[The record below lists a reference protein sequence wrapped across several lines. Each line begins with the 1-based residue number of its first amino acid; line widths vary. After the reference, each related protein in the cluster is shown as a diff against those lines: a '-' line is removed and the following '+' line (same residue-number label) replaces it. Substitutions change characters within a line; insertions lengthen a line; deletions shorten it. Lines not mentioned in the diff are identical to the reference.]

1 MWTKFI
7 AFARN
12 GDIIYHAM
20 TRTINMTEKRGLFA
34 SLCLFIAPLM
44 FTGILQLLYTA
55 SDLIICGKFGPANST
70 AAISETNPL
79 VNLIVTSFL
88 GLATGANVLMA
99 KCFGAGDKEKGQ
111 RVVHTAM
118 ALSLVLGISVGVFGA
133 LCSRYFLVW
142 IKTPEDVIDLST
154 EYLSIYFIGVPF
166 TMIYNFGASI
176 MRAVGDTKRPFYFL
190 TISGV
195 INILLNLLFVIVFK
209 LGVAGVA
216 ICTSISQ
223 FCAATLVVISML
235 RAKKCFYSFK
245 IRSLHFFK
253 RETLEIVKIGL
264 PAALQS
270 FIFSFSN
277 LMIMSSIN
285 SLGTQV
291 LGGNGAS
298 SSLEGFVYTAMN
310 SCAQGAMTFASA
322 NCGARNKSNISR
334 VVLYSLGLVMLVWAV
349 LTAIILPLGK
359 QLLGLYINSN
369 DAVETAVVIE
379 AGWQRLLAISL
390 TYFLCGLMD
399 TFAYSLRGIGHS
411 TLPAV
416 VSAIGA
422 CGFRLIWIFFIF
434 PIPYFNN
441 ILWLALSY
449 PISWII
455 TAFVHMICFILLFGR
470 LKFDDV
476 KEETSVEQMTA

>member
-1 MWTKFI
+1 
-7 AFARN
+7 
-12 GDIIYHAM
+12 
-20 TRTINMTEKRGLFA
+20 MTEKRGLFA

-44 FTGILQLLYTA
+44 LTGILQLLYTA
-55 SDLIICGKFGPANST
+55 SDLIICGKFGPEHST
-70 AAISETNPL
+70 GAISVTNPL

-99 KCFGAGDKEKGQ
+99 KCFGANDKEKGQ
-111 RVVHTAM
+111 RVVYTSM
-118 ALSLVLGISVGVFGA
+118 ALSLVLGVAVGILGA
-133 LCSRYFLVW
+133 TCSRYILELM
-142 IKTPEDVIDLST
+142 KTHEDVIELSN

-176 MRAVGDTKRPFYFL
+176 MRAVGDTKRPFYYL
-190 TISGV
+190 TLSGV
-195 INILLNLLFVIVFK
+195 INVLLNLLFVIVFDM
-209 LGVAGVA
+209 GVAGVA
-216 ICTSISQ
+216 ICTAISQ

-235 RAKKCFYSFK
+235 RAKSGFYSFK
-245 IRSLHFFK
+245 LRSIRFFK
-253 RETLEIVKIGL
+253 SEALEITKIGL

-285 SLGTQV
+285 SLGTTV
-291 LGGNGAS
+291 LDGNGAS

-322 NCGARNKSNISR
+322 NVGARKKSNIAR
-334 VVLYSLGLVMLVWAV
+334 VVLYSLALVLISWAV

-359 QLLGLYINSN
+359 TLLGLYVNPETTTDI
-369 DAVETAVVIE
+369 DAVIE
-379 AGWQRLLAISL
+379 AGWQRLFAISL

-399 TFAYSLRGIGHS
+399 TFAYSLRGIGYS

-416 VSAIGA
+416 VSAIGG
-422 CGFRLIWIFFIF
+422 CGLRLLWIFFIF

-441 ILWLALSY
+441 LLWLALSY
-449 PISWII
+449 PITWVI
-455 TAFVHMICFILLFGR
+455 TAGVHAICFVILFKR
-470 LKFDDV
+470 LKFNEA
-476 KEETSVEQMTA
+476 EEQVLSEQPSA

>member
-1 MWTKFI
+1 
-7 AFARN
+7 
-12 GDIIYHAM
+12 M
-20 TRTINMTEKRGLFA
+20 TRTINMTEKRGLFK

-55 SDLIICGKFGPANST
+55 SDLIICGKFGPEHST
-70 AAISETNPL
+70 GAISVTNPI
-79 VNLIVTSFL
+79 VNLIVASFL
-88 GLATGANVLMA
+88 GLATGVNVLMA
-99 KCFGAGDKEKGQ
+99 KCFGANDKEKGQ
-111 RVVHTAM
+111 RVVYTAM
-118 ALSLVLGISVGVFGA
+118 SLSLVLGIAVGILGA
-133 LCSRYFLVW
+133 VSSRYIL
-142 IKTPEDVIDLST
+142 ILMETPGEVINLST
-154 EYLSIYFIGVPF
+154 EYLAIYFIGVPF

-190 TISGV
+190 TLSGV

-209 LGVAGVA
+209 MGVAGVA

-235 RAKKCFYSFK
+235 RAKNYFYSFK
-245 IRSLHFFK
+245 LRLLKFFK
-253 RETLEIVKIGL
+253 KETWEIVKIGL

-270 FIFSFSN
+270 FIFSFAN
-277 LMIMSSIN
+277 LMIMSSIS
-285 SLGTQV
+285 SLGTTV
-291 LGGNGAS
+291 LDGNGAS

-322 NCGARNKSNISR
+322 NCGARNKANISR
-334 VVLYSLGLVMLVWAV
+334 VVLYSLALVMISWAV

-359 QLLGLYINSN
+359 TLLGLYVNPETTADIA
-369 DAVETAVVIE
+369 AVID
-379 AGWQRLLAISL
+379 AGWQRLFAISL

-411 TLPAV
+411 ALPAV
-416 VSAIGA
+416 VSAVGA

-434 PIPYFNN
+434 PIPYFHN

-449 PISWII
+449 PISWLI
-455 TAFVHMICFILLFGR
+455 TAAVHMTCFIILFKR
-470 LKFDDV
+470 LKFEPAV
-476 KEETSVEQMTA
+476 EEPAAEEVHA

>member
-1 MWTKFI
+1 
-7 AFARN
+7 
-12 GDIIYHAM
+12 
-20 TRTINMTEKRGLFA
+20 MTEKRGLFK

-44 FTGILQLLYTA
+44 LTGILQLLYTA
-55 SDLIICGKFGPANST
+55 SDLIICGKFGPDNST

-79 VNLIVTSFL
+79 INLIVASFL

-99 KCFGAGDKEKGQ
+99 KCYGANDREKGQ
-111 RVVHTAM
+111 RVVYTSM
-118 ALSLVLGISVGVFGA
+118 ALSLVLGITVGIFGA
-133 LCSRYFLVW
+133 VCSRYILQLMQ
-142 IKTPEDVIDLST
+142 TPDDVIELST

-176 MRAVGDTKRPFYFL
+176 LRATGDTKRPFYFL
-190 TISGV
+190 TLSGI
-195 INILLNLLFVIVFK
+195 INVLLNLLFVIVFQM
-209 LGVAGVA
+209 GVAGVA
-216 ICTSISQ
+216 ICTSVSQ

-235 RAKKCFYSFK
+235 RTKTGFFTFK
-245 IRSLHFFK
+245 PRSMRFFK
-253 RETLEIVKIGL
+253 SETLEIVKIGL

-322 NCGARNKSNISR
+322 NCGARKKANISR
-334 VVLYSLGLVMLVWAV
+334 VVLYSLALVVISWAG
-349 LTAIILPLGK
+349 LTAIILPFGR
-359 QLLGLYINSN
+359 QLLGLYINSK
-369 DAVETAVVIE
+369 DPVVTAAVID
-379 AGWQRLLAISL
+379 AGWQRLFVISL
-390 TYFLCGLMD
+390 TYFVCGFMD
-399 TFAYSLRGIGHS
+399 TFAYSLRGIGYS

-416 VSAIGA
+416 VSAVGA

-441 ILWLALSY
+441 LLWLALSY
-449 PISWII
+449 PISWVI
-455 TAFVHMICFILLFGR
+455 TATVHMICFIFLFKR
-470 LKFDDV
+470 LKLDEA
-476 KEETSVEQMTA
+476 EEQPICENSEELV

>member
-1 MWTKFI
+1 
-7 AFARN
+7 
-12 GDIIYHAM
+12 M
-20 TRTINMTEKRGLFA
+20 TRAKRTINMTEKRGLFV

-44 FTGILQLLYTA
+44 LTGILQLLYTA
-55 SDLIICGKFGPANST
+55 SDLIICGKFGPAHST

-99 KCFGAGDKEKGQ
+99 KCFGANDSEKGQ
-111 RVVHTAM
+111 KVVYTSM
-118 ALSLVLGISVGVFGA
+118 ALSLVLGIAVGIFGA
-133 LCSRYFLVW
+133 IFSRYILELM
-142 IKTPEDVIDLST
+142 KTPEDVIDLST

-190 TISGV
+190 TLSGV
-195 INILLNLLFVIVFK
+195 INVLLNLLFVIVFDM
-209 LGVAGVA
+209 GVAGVA

-235 RAKKCFYSFK
+235 KTNKGFYRFK
-245 IRSLHFFK
+245 LRSLRFFK
-253 RETLEIVKIGL
+253 SETLEIVRIGL

-298 SSLEGFVYTAMN
+298 SSLEGFVYTSMN
-310 SCAQGAMTFASA
+310 SCAQGAMTFISA
-322 NCGARNKSNISR
+322 NCGARKKSNIPR
-334 VVLYSLGLVMLVWAV
+334 ILLYSLSLVLISWAV
-349 LTAIILPLGK
+349 LTAIILPFGK
-359 QLLGLYINSN
+359 QLLALYINSDDPTLV
-369 DAVETAVVIE
+369 DAVID
-379 AGWQRLLAISL
+379 AGWQRLFAISL
-390 TYFLCGLMD
+390 TYFLCGFMD

-416 VSAIGA
+416 VSAIGG
-422 CGFRLIWIFFIF
+422 CGLRLLWIFFVF

-449 PISWII
+449 PITWVV
-455 TAFVHMICFILLFGR
+455 TTVVHTICFILLYKKLDLGE
-470 LKFDDV
+470 V
-476 KEETSVEQMTA
+476 KDQLGEELPA